1 MRQRTI
7 KNQLKDKKTNID
19 IQGKATEYVESPK
32 AEVLSSTYLSYLHQ
46 EVVVKEF
53 GKTDLSSVKNF
64 IIDSLEQNNIIIYVI
79 KYPGESIEELD
90 YPLDRFLACYSKP
103 IQIS

>member
-1 MRQRTI
+1 M
-7 KNQLKDKKTNID
+7 
-19 IQGKATEYVESPK
+19 ESPK
-32 AEVLSSTYLSYLHQ
+32 AEVLSSTHLSYLHQ
-46 EVVVKEF
+46 EVVVKEL

-90 YPLDRFLACYSKP
+90 YPLDGFLACYSTP
-103 IQIS
+103 IHISWLH